1 PLPRGTDDELGE
13 AGGAVADTGAGGGA
27 AHLGQPLPVG
37 EEGAQRPGDVVGGEV
52 GVRDDGPAPR
62 RDHPG
67 GVAPLL
73 TVADGQGHVDGRQ
86 PQGGQLAD
94 RPGPGAA
101 EHEVGGGVGAGH
113 VVEVGTHVV
122 VPQPGGR
129 AAHRLVLAVAGEVE
143 HLDPGLVQGRGA
155 GGDGVVDA
163 LRAEGAAGD
172 EQRGALRVEP
182 EGGGTGTAAGRGV
195 GGALGD
201 EV

>member
-1 PLPRGTDDELGE
+1 
-13 AGGAVADTGAGGGA
+13 
-27 AHLGQPLPVG
+27 
-37 EEGAQRPGDVVGGEV
+37 PGNI
-52 GVRDDGPAPR
+52 
-62 RDHPG
+62 
-67 GVAPLL
+67 
-73 TVADGQGHVDGRQ
+73 DGRQ
-86 PQGGQLAD
+86 PQRGQLAA

-201 EV
+201 EVGDGRAQRQPGERGPRQRGAGEGDGDVPGPAGAEAVGQPGPGVLLVDDDRHAQAAGGEVGRGGEVAR